1 MADTYPT
8 NNKADQAKKPMSVV
22 KRKIRKY
29 FYITLTFIIL
39 IIGVVIYWSFFF
51 TYSDGTRTGV
61 LQKFSRKGTIF
72 KTYEGELIL
81 SSVKSTSGVALAS
94 DRFIFSVSDKD
105 VAKQIEQLQG
115 ENVDLTYKETKN
127 TLPWRGETVYIVT
140 SANLH
145 TTK

>member
-1 MADTYPT
+1 MAHIYQTDRTIE
-8 NNKADQAKKPMSVV
+8 QGKKPKSVL
-22 KRKIRKY
+22 KRKVRKY
-29 FYITLTFIIL
+29 FYIALTFVLL
-39 IIGVVIYWSFFF
+39 IIGGIIYWSFFF

-81 SSVKSTSGVALAS
+81 SSVKSTNGVALAS
-94 DRFIFSVSDKD
+94 DRFIFSVNDKD

-115 ENVDLTYKETKN
+115 ENVDLHYKETKN
-127 TLPWRGETVYIVT
+127 TLPWRGESVYIVT
-140 SANLH
+140 GANLH

>member
-1 MADTYPT
+1 MAS
-8 NNKADQAKKPMSVV
+8 NNLSNSKAEIKPMSVF
-22 KRKIRKY
+22 KKKLRKY
-29 FYITLTFIIL
+29 LYIVLTFFIL
-39 IIGVVIYWSFFF
+39 IVAAYVYWSFFF

-81 SSVKSTSGVALAS
+81 SSVKSTSNVALAS
-94 DRFIFSVSDKD
+94 DRFIFSVSDKG

-115 ENVDLTYKETKN
+115 ENVDLHYKEKKN
-127 TLPWRGETVYIVT
+127 TLPWRGETVFIVN

-145 TTK
+145 KPK

>member
-1 MADTYPT
+1 MAAINKSDGKPT
-8 NNKADQAKKPMSVV
+8 PSRTAVIKK
-22 KRKIRKY
+22 KIRKY
-29 FYITLTFIIL
+29 LYIALAVFIL
-39 IIGVVIYWSFFF
+39 IIGIWIYFSYFF

-81 SSVKSTSGVALAS
+81 SSVKSTAGVALAS

-115 ENVDLTYKETKN
+115 ENVDLHYKETKN
-127 TLPWRGETVYIVT
+127 TLPWRGETVFIVN

-145 TTK
+145 KSK

>member
-1 MADTYPT
+1 MADTYST
-8 NNKADQAKKPMSVV
+8 SNKPDQSKTTMSVV
-22 KRKIRKY
+22 KKKVRKY
-29 FYITLTFIIL
+29 FYIALTFIIL
-39 IIGVVIYWSFFF
+39 IIVGIIYWSFFF

-61 LQKFSRKGTIF
+61 LQKFSRKGTVF

-81 SSVKSTSGVALAS
+81 SSVKSTSGVAIAS
-94 DRFIFSVSDKD
+94 DRFIFSVSNED

-115 ENVDLTYKETKN
+115 ENVDLHYKETKN
-127 TLPWRGETVYIVT
+127 TLPWRGETAYIVT

>member
-1 MADTYPT
+1 MAADKQM
-8 NNKADQAKKPMSVV
+8 NNKADQDKKPMSVFKKKV
-22 KRKIRKY
+22 RKY
-29 FYITLTFIIL
+29 LIIALTFFFL
-39 IIGVVIYWSFFF
+39 IVAAYVYWSFFF

-115 ENVDLTYKETKN
+115 ENVDLHYREKKN
-127 TLPWRGETVYIVT
+127 TLPWRGETVFIVI
-140 SANLH
+140 SGSLH
-145 TTK
+145 KSK